1 MHTSDLTPEIRAALS
16 KKRPYPAITLVT
28 PTDPDFPFSD
38 KDRILIRDLV
48 TEAKRRLVD
57 DPDVER
63 ETRLELRDQLLD
75 PAEIERATD
84 PFHPDDAMVV
94 YVAVN
99 EPVQVWRMTSLAP
112 VEPRV
117 EFGTAFL
124 TRYLVAAEQRSRPY
138 LVLVLDQEMCRLYHG
153 SVRRLQEVEKN
164 GWPDKPQI
172 PSPED
177 AIPGSIPHSTP
188 YEGHEERVEQYLRTV
203 DKRLG
208 QSFEEHDGLPL
219 FVIGGDKI
227 LSTFRSV
234 TRYGNLIAGT
244 LPLTGMDKES
254 AQDLEKRLQPALAD
268 FYAKQVAEAVSE
280 LSEARGQ
287 GKYVGGAPEVWTS
300 VADKRVHRLVV
311 EEGLMLAGRIT
322 EDDRVLELVDVP
334 KPVTL
339 PDPKKDMEPSAHALG
354 VATDI
359 VERLVDNAI
368 AADARVLFVPD
379 GTLTEAGGVAAL
391 LRY

>member
-1 MHTSDLTPEIRAALS
+1 MHTADLTPEIRAALS
-16 KKRPYPAITLVT
+16 KPRPYPAITLVV

-38 KDRILIRDLV
+38 KDRILLRDVV
-48 TEAKRRLVD
+48 TEAKRRLAD

-63 ETRLELRDQLLD
+63 DARLELRDNMLD
-75 PAEIERATD
+75 PALIERAAD
-84 PFHPDDAMVV
+84 PFQPNDAMVV

-99 EPVQVWRMTSLAP
+99 EPVQVWRMTSLTP

-117 EFGTAFL
+117 EFATTFL

-153 SVRRLQEVEKN
+153 SVRRLTEVEGN
-164 GWPDKPQI
+164 GWPEAPRI

-177 AIPGSIPHSTP
+177 ALPGPIPHAPP

-208 QSFEEHDGLPL
+208 QALEEHSELPL

-227 LSTFRSV
+227 LATFKGL

-244 LPLTGMDKES
+244 LPLTGMDKDS
-254 AQDLEKRLQPALAD
+254 PQDLEKRLQPVLAD
-268 FYAKQVAEAVSE
+268 FHARQVAEAVSE
-280 LSEARGQ
+280 LEEARGQ
-287 GKYVGGAPEVWTS
+287 NKYVGGAPEVWTA
-300 VADKRVHRLVV
+300 VADKRVRRLVI
-311 EEGLMLAGRIT
+311 EEGLRPAGRIT
-322 EDDRVLELVDVP
+322 EAGRVLELVEVP
-334 KPVTL
+334 TPVTW
-339 PDPKKDMEPSAHALG
+339 PEPKTDIETPPHALG

-359 VERLVDNAI
+359 VEQLVDNAV

-379 GTLTEAGGVAAL
+379 GTLQAAGGVAAL